1 MIDPE
6 VHGPP
11 PVLCIVCGLTLVPL
25 DDDREY
31 PEWMHENV
39 TQGCSNPV
47 PAAGA
52 PTKADRELLSAQW
65 AEVGPG
71 LDRAAI
77 EMSALRQQMNDVDA
91 SLSRMEARLIA
102 PAVVRRA
109 TLNQLWDRLVDS
121 GEMTAA
127 RIVMDMIKRV
137 VDQ

>member
-6 VHGPP
+6 VHGETHEGPDP
-11 PVLCIVCGLTLVPL
+11 SHGGLTTHKGRRENCSGPDCGSDLFDL
-25 DDDREY
+25 DDV
-31 PEWMHENV
+31 M
-39 TQGCSNPV
+39 
-47 PAAGA
+47 

-91 SLSRMEARLIA
+91 SLSRMEARLTA

-109 TLNQLWDRLVDS
+109 TLNQVWDRLVDE
-121 GEMTAA
+121 GQLAA
-127 RIVMDMIKRV
+127 AQIVMNMIKRV
-137 VDQ
+137 VDTP